1 MEKRTGDEKTIEILS
16 EEMRA
21 DLATEI
27 DALED
32 AAFTAGVEEGL
43 KQARDPRYKPQ
54 RKNAAQSRPDK
65 TEQPAAPSPTQIA
78 KRAHELQDAASARGE
93 ILTNERA
100 CRLAYEEA
108 GIAV

>member
-1 MEKRTGDEKTIEILS
+1 MEKTIEILS

-54 RKNAAQSRPDK
+54 RKNAAKSRPDK
-65 TEQPAAPSPTQIA
+65 AAPPAPSPTQIA
-78 KRAHELQDAASARGE
+78 KRAHQLQDDASARGE